1 MEFGPTNLPFYFG
14 TIKQSYETKSFQH
27 CHCISCNPYWLVSW
41 SLFFLWKTVWSVG
54 GGESDELLASTVW
67 NTAFYTHITMGGLS
81 LLIGWLQFNKTFR
94 EKRIAVHR
102 AIGKVYIVAA
112 ALSAIAGITLGFS
125 ATAGVVSS
133 AGFISL
139 GIIWLITT
147 QMAYVAIRN
156 QQVEQHWKLMIYS
169 YAACFAAVTLRIW
182 LPVLNVLIGDALLA
196 YRIVAWLCWV
206 PNLFFAYY
214 LVRRQNYSL
223 QQR

>member
-1 MEFGPTNLPFYFG
+1 MKQKVSSIAIAFFAILIGLYPGLYFFYGRQFGLLG
-14 TIKQSYETKSFQH
+14 GKS
-27 CHCISCNPYWLVSW
+27 
-41 SLFFLWKTVWSVG
+41 
-54 GGESDELLASTVW
+54 EELLASTVW

-81 LLIGWLQFNKTFR
+81 LLIGWLQFNKAFR
-94 EKRIAVHR
+94 EKRIAAHR
-102 AIGKVYIVAA
+102 AIGKIYIVAA

-125 ATAGVVSS
+125 ATAGIVSS

-156 QQVEQHWKLMIYS
+156 QNVEMHQKLMIYS

-182 LPVLNVLIGDALLA
+182 LPILNALISDGLIA

-206 PNLFFAYY
+206 PNLFFAHY
-214 LVRRQNYSL
+214 LIRKQNYSL